1 MNLKNWTRFCLRNQL
16 VILLFFLGVTLWGI
30 RALDRTPIDAIP
42 DLSENQ
48 VIVLTEWNGRSAQEV
63 EDQITFPLSSSLQ
76 GLAGVQNVRASSS
89 FGYSMITVIFKD
101 SVDVYFARARVLE
114 RLNALPFKLPESV
127 VPSLGPDAT
136 GLGWV
141 YEYYLD
147 DSEARS
153 KGKSL
158 HLGEMRSLQDWTLR
172 YAFAGVPGVA
182 EVAGLGGY
190 VRQYQIDV
198 RPDSL
203 RAYGLGLAQVSQA
216 VVNGSRNV
224 GGGVVESEGREWT
237 LRGLALVEKPEDL
250 EELLVG
256 YFQGRPVQLKHVAS
270 VSMGPAERRGVLDRN
285 GQEIVGGVIVMRYG
299 ENPLEVI
306 QGVKNKIEEIQSV
319 LPEGIRIRAFYD
331 RSELIHRAIDTLKV
345 TLIEAIILVTL
356 AHIIFLRHL
365 RSILVVT
372 LPLPLSIL
380 IAFIF
385 MDLFHVTSNIM
396 SLSGIAIAI
405 GVLVDAGIVITE
417 AVLREARFVQEGKRP
432 GLKYPEDLPEIII
445 RSIGLVGR
453 PLFYSMAIILLAF
466 VPVFALE
473 GQEGKLFHP
482 LAFTKTFAMMGS
494 VFLALSLVP
503 VLCRYLI
510 RGHLHDEN
518 ENPLMRGLLGIY
530 LPALKWAMERRFIV
544 LFCAAGLFIFSVS
557 WATRLGKEFMPP
569 LNEGMLL
576 FMPTTLPGVSIPE
589 IKRVMALQDQ
599 ILAQIPEI
607 DQAVGKLGRAES
619 ATDPAPPNMLETTI
633 QLKPKSEWREGMTSQ
648 KIREEIIARMQDFPG
663 FVPALLQPI
672 ENRVLMLS
680 TGIRAQLGVKI
691 FGPNLDTIQKTA
703 FDVERILK
711 TVPGAADVIAERFT
725 GTPYLEFH
733 LDREAAA
740 QYGVPVGDVL
750 ETLETAIGGKVL
762 ATTIQGRQR
771 IPIRVRYG
779 RELRD
784 TPAMLGKVL
793 VMSQGGFSV
802 PLEKIVQIKSV
813 MGPSMI
819 SSENGQLRGFVQSN
833 VRGRDLGGFVDE
845 AKKRIS
851 TELTL
856 PPGVYL
862 GWSGQYENQIRAQ
875 KALVMIFPVVLGVIL
890 ILLYFCYRSWTEAS
904 HVLLSVPFALS
915 GGMIF
920 QSLLGTPFSVAVW
933 VGYIALFGTAIQTG
947 MVMVL
952 YLEESVTERFKLK
965 GSALNPMELRQAI
978 LDGAALRL
986 RPKVMT
992 VATVLVSLAFVMI
1005 PFLSGDRTGIE
1016 VMRPIAIPVVGGM
1029 VSSLIHVLIVTP
1041 ILFEWIRKRES

>member
-1 MNLKNWTRFCLRNQL
+1 MNLKKWTDFCLSNQV
-16 VILLFFLGVTLWGI
+16 VILLFFGGVTLWGI
-30 RALDRTPIDAIP
+30 YALTWTPVDAIP

-48 VIVLTEWNGRSAQEV
+48 VIVLSEWPGRSAQEI
-63 EDQITFPLSSSLQ
+63 EDQMTFPLSASLQ

-101 SVDVYFARARVLE
+101 SIDVYFARARVLE
-114 RLNALPFKLPESV
+114 RLNALPFKLPEGV

-141 YEYYLD
+141 YQYYLD
-147 DSEARS
+147 DSEARE
-153 KGKSL
+153 KGKGL
-158 HLGEMRSLQDWTLR
+158 NLGEMRSLQDWTLR

-182 EVAGLGGY
+182 EVASLGGF
-190 VRQYQIDV
+190 VRQYQIDL

-203 RAYGLGLAQVSQA
+203 RAYGLSLAQVSQA

-224 GGGVVESEGREWT
+224 GGGLIERDGREWT
-237 LRGLALVEKPEDL
+237 LRGLALVERTKDL

-256 YFQGRPVQLKHVAS
+256 YFQGKPVQIKHLAS
-270 VSMGPAERRGVLDRN
+270 VSMGPAERRGVLDLN
-285 GQEIVGGVIVMRYG
+285 GREIVGGVIVMRYG
-299 ENPLEVI
+299 ENPLQVI
-306 QGVKNKIEEIQSV
+306 QGVKQKMEEIQSA
-319 LPEGIRIRAFYD
+319 LPEGIKIRAFYD

-345 TLIEAIILVTL
+345 TLFEAIILVTL
-356 AHIIFLRHL
+356 AHIIFLRHF
-365 RSILVVT
+365 RSILIVT
-372 LPLPLSIL
+372 IPLPLSIL

-432 GLKYPEDLPEIII
+432 GLRYPDHLPEIIV

-453 PLFYSMAIILLAF
+453 PIFYSMAIILLAF
-466 VPVFALE
+466 VPVFALQ

-518 ENPLMRGLLGIY
+518 ENPLMRLLLGIY
-530 LPALKWAMERRFIV
+530 LPALKWAMERRAVV
-544 LFCAAGLFIFSVS
+544 LLCAGALFIFSLGLAS
-557 WATRLGKEFMPP
+557 RLGREFMPP
-569 LNEGMLL
+569 LNEGMFL
-576 FMPTTLPGVSIPE
+576 FMPTTLPGASVPE

-599 ILAQIPEI
+599 VLAKIPEI
-607 DQAVGKLGRAES
+607 ERAVGKLGRAES

-633 QLKPKSEWREGMTSQ
+633 QLKPKSEWRVGMTEE
-648 KIREEIIARMQDFPG
+648 KLREEIISRMQEFPG

-680 TGIRAQLGVKI
+680 TGIRAQVGVKI
-691 FGPNLDTIQKTA
+691 FGPDLEVIQKTA
-703 FDVERILK
+703 LEIESILK
-711 TVPGAADVIAERFT
+711 KVPGAADVIAERFT

-733 LDREAAA
+733 VNREAAA
-740 QYGVPVGDVL
+740 QYGVAVGEIL
-750 ETLETAIGGKVL
+750 ETLETAVGGKVL
-762 ATTIQGRQR
+762 TTTIQGRQR
-771 IPIRVRYG
+771 IPIRLRYA

-784 TPAMLGKVL
+784 TSEMLGKVL
-793 VMSQGGFSV
+793 VMSQGGV
-802 PLEKIVQIKSV
+802 ALPLEKVAEIRTV

-819 SSENGQLRGFVQSN
+819 SSENGQLRGFVQAN

-845 AKKRIS
+845 AKQTIGR
-851 TELTL
+851 ELPL
-856 PPGVYL
+856 PQGVYL

-875 KALVMIFPVVLGVIL
+875 RALQMIFPVVLGVIL
-890 ILLYFCYRSWTEAS
+890 VLLYLCYRSWTEAT

-915 GGMIF
+915 GGLLF
-920 QSLLGTPFSVAVW
+920 QYFLGTPFSVAVW

-952 YLEESVTERFKLK
+952 YLEESVTERVKLK
-965 GSALNPMELRQAI
+965 GMALNAVELRQAI

-1029 VSSLIHVLIVTP
+1029 ISSLIHVLIVTP
-1041 ILFEWIRKRES
+1041 ILFEWIRKKE